1 MKIRFDALRGLA
13 RHVIMAGIMIALG
26 AVVVPSPSHAAS
38 CSATTN
44 SAFATTIANGH
55 AYTKHKDEFVKGKV
69 IDNLAFPDATIAS
82 AGEFATFLEGILDA
96 PSENK
101 SLANS
106 RAAYWDSRTGTIIIT
121 NANAGDCGTAFRP
134 TDGVTY
140 YNQQK

>member
-38 CSATTN
+38 CTATTN

-55 AYTKHKDEFVKGKV
+55 AYTKHKDEFVEGKV

-82 AGEFATFLEGILDA
+82 AG
-96 PSENK
+96 ENK